1 MGIGDP
7 VTRRTLLARASL
19 ASAAAL
25 ASDPLSAL
33 ARGRT
38 RPRHIRRHRARPAP
52 APRHAAGGAL
62 AGTETFGTELEYYRS
77 DPAHLAA
84 RLQACAAAG
93 YTTIQTYVPWN
104 VHENTRGSLDFS
116 GRTRPVI
123 VNDHV
128 DEYQIE
134 TPDQEIA
141 AGGLPARVIANT
153 DLLGFV
159 HACAAHGFDV
169 ILRPGPFISDE
180 WRSGGLPD
188 WLLLAYP
195 DMFQVGPD
203 GTSVEPGA
211 PFSPPI
217 GTVTGGGPLYYFD
230 EPSYASP
237 DYLREVTRWLGA
249 FARAV
254 RPLLRSQGGP
264 VTAMQV
270 DDEICF
276 YYRFGPFE
284 VDYNPAMVARFGRP
298 PPTDWPAPGGP
309 PATLRP
315 ALDWQRF
322 KAEQLGVYL
331 GTLSATLRDGGVD
344 TPIFHEQEL
353 QLAPP
358 ANFAA
363 LAKHLDVLHPEFYL
377 DPGAYTQPTIELCAA
392 AIRAAQRH
400 QRDVMSAEMSESDV
414 FVRHLLTGEGI
425 SGFLGFSY
433 TEGIP
438 DDAVADMSVL
448 GRTLRLAG
456 PRLAQSDRVADTAI
470 VWCPEYLYAPY
481 DSTRYGFQRDVRNVI
496 ESDVPALATLLIRAG
511 LAFDLLDTD
520 VAQPQD
526 YASYP
531 TVWLVAADVLPRAAQ
546 QALVD
551 YVDNGGRLI
560 CWPAP
565 PTLDEDYAPCTTLGD
580 ALYRATPA
588 SAYPEDPQTITVLGT
603 QLQVFRGVQTFS
615 LPPDARAI
623 ATRGAEVCGYAR
635 AHGSG
640 QAVLLGTWPACDSV
654 PGRIGDVF
662 AIQDVPSTA
671 GASAAGA
678 MARSMAA
685 RRWGAAAA
693 AQVPDALPPGAG
705 APTKVIVF
713 DYANQRRG
721 GEVITGGT
729 VAYWDGENVIPT
741 VTINLG
747 TTVPGAPATSSPEV
761 TAPAFRPITEAHL
774 TAARALHGRPA
785 ACATSDRHAQAR
797 LLSARGGPAATVSVV
812 NRYDDDLELAITTSH
827 AGRARRLPLTGQFVL
842 PAGAA
847 LLLALDYDLGAGTVL
862 EQATVQ
868 LLDAHIDANRLRL
881 SVHSPRGGEAVLRLP
896 GVPAQATID
905 GKPAPLSRV
914 GKRVRLTV
922 PAGPRELEIAWR

>member
-25 ASDPLSAL
+25 ATDPLSAL
-33 ARGRT
+33 ARART
-38 RPRHIRRHRARPAP
+38 RPRHIRRHRPRS
-52 APRHAAGGAL
+52 APRPSATAAST
-62 AGTETFGTELEYYRS
+62 GTETFGTELEYYRS
-77 DPAHLAA
+77 DPTHLVA

-104 VHENTRGSLDFS
+104 VHENARGVLDFT
-116 GRTRPVI
+116 GATRPVI

-141 AGGLPARVIANT
+141 AAGLPSRVVANT

-159 HACAAHGFDV
+159 HACAEHGFDV

-195 DMFQVGPD
+195 GMFQLGPD
-203 GTSVEPGA
+203 GTSLEPGA

-237 DYLREVTRWLGA
+237 DYLREVTRWLSA
-249 FARAV
+249 FAAAV
-254 RPLLRSQGGP
+254 KPLLRSHGGP
-264 VTAMQV
+264 ITAMQV

-284 VDYNPAMVARFGRP
+284 VDYNPAMVARFGRR

-309 PATLRP
+309 PATLKP

-322 KAEQLGVYL
+322 KAQQLGVYL
-331 GTLSATLRDGGVD
+331 GTLAATLRAGGVD

-358 ANFAA
+358 ANFAQ
-363 LAKHLDVLHPEFYL
+363 LAQHLDVLHPEFYL
-377 DPGAYTQPTIELCAA
+377 DPGAYSQPTIELCAA
-392 AIRAAQRH
+392 AIRAAQRQ
-400 QRDVMSAEMSESDV
+400 QRDVMAAEMSESDV
-414 FVRHLLTGEGI
+414 FIRHLLTGEGI

-438 DDAVADMSVL
+438 DDAVAGMSVL

-456 PRLAQSDRVADTAI
+456 PRLARSDRMADTAI

-496 ESDVPALATLLIRAG
+496 ESDIPALATLLIRAG

-526 YASYP
+526 YARYP
-531 TVWLVAADVLPRAAQ
+531 TVWLVAGDVLPRAAQ

-551 YVDNGGRLI
+551 YVDNGGRLV

-565 PTLDEDYAPCTTLGD
+565 PTLDEDYAPCATLGD
-580 ALYRATPA
+580 ALYSAAPA
-588 SAYPEDPQTITVLGT
+588 SLHSEDPQTIEVLGT
-603 QLQVFRGVQTFS
+603 AVQAFRGVQTFS

-623 ATRGAEVCGYAR
+623 ATRGSEPCGYAR
-635 AHGSG
+635 AHGRG
-640 QAVLLGTWPACDSV
+640 QALLLGTWPACDSV

-662 AIQDVPSTA
+662 QIQDIPSTA
-671 GASAAGA
+671 GPSGASAV
-678 MARSMAA
+678 ARSMAA
-685 RRWGAAAA
+685 EHWGPAAA
-693 AQVPDALPPGAG
+693 AQVPAALPAGAG
-705 APTKVIVF
+705 TPTKVIVF
-713 DYANQRRG
+713 DYTNERRG

-774 TAARALHGRPA
+774 SVARALHGRPA
-785 ACATSDRHAQAR
+785 VCATTDRHAQAR
-797 LLSARGGPAATVSVV
+797 LLAARGEPGATVSVV
-812 NRYDDDLELAITTSH
+812 NRYDNDLTLAITTSH
-827 AGRARRLPLTGQFVL
+827 AGRAYRLPLIGQFVL
-842 PAGAA
+842 PAGEA
-847 LLLALDYDLGAGTVL
+847 LLLALEYELGAGSVL

-868 LLDAHIDANRLRL
+868 LLDAHADGNRLRL
-881 SVHSPRGGEAVLRLP
+881 SVTSPRGGEVVLRLP
-896 GVPAQATID
+896 GAAAGATID
-905 GKPAPLSRV
+905 GRAATLSGPRP
-914 GKRVRLTV
+914 RARLAV
-922 PAGPRELEIAWR
+922 PAGPRELEIVWR